1 VLQQLKDSLG
11 DSGGGGENATP
22 TSCSSASWYYDNNN
36 NNNNN
41 SIIDTRMVK
50 PIMLSAAIIGF
61 ILVHF
66 M

>member
-36 NNNNN
+36 NNNN

>member
-36 NNNNN
+36 NN

>member
-36 NNNNN
+36 NNNN

-66 M
+66 I